1 MIDPLRCDFVLYV
14 SLRATNSFV
23 AMEARKMLVE
33 ESITETIIRTQ
44 PYVEIEEKH
53 LDYKIRSKK
62 ILLTI

>member
-1 MIDPLRCDFVLYV
+1 
-14 SLRATNSFV
+14 
-23 AMEARKMLVE
+23 MEARKMLVE